1 MRRRLLFTSAILAYV
16 CALTPATAGAQTPSD
31 PDPRPP
37 RVEITPYVGVAV
49 NSAAG
54 TYLGLIPDRNHLF
67 LGAHV
72 NLALVRKPRWT
83 FAYAPEIV
91 PLLVVSDNPR
101 LVELRDEFG
110 TFPAPGD
117 EGPVLG
123 FGFSPIGAELQRA
136 VSSRVRL
143 FGALAAG
150 VVWFTRPTPT
160 IFARKFNYTFEYG
173 GGIQWRHSLRTSW
186 RVGYKFHHLSNNYTA
201 YDNPG
206 LDGHVFF
213 AGVSLNPSPAK
224 EPVP

>member
-1 MRRRLLFTSAILAYV
+1 VRRPLLFPATILA
-16 CALTPATAGAQTPSD
+16 CALAPATLIAQTSD
-31 PDPRPP
+31 PDARAP
-37 RVEITPYVGVAV
+37 RVEITPYVGAAF
-49 NSAAG
+49 NSTTG
-54 TYLGLIPDRNHLF
+54 PFLGIIPDRNHLF

-72 NLALVRKPRWT
+72 NVTLVRTPRWT
-83 FAYAPEIV
+83 FAYAPEVVPVLIV
-91 PLLVVSDNPR
+91 SNNPR
-101 LVELRDEFG
+101 LVELSDEFG
-110 TFPAPGD
+110 AFPAPGD
-117 EGPVLG
+117 PGPVWG

-136 VSSRVRL
+136 VSDRTRL
-143 FGALAAG
+143 FGAAAVG
-150 VVWFTRPTPT
+150 AVWFTRPTPT

-173 GGIQWRHSLRTSW
+173 GGIQWRHSPRTAW